1 MERPTTK
8 HSRGDSKPPTQ
19 SNRAI
24 LTKHRGSVIRVL
36 LLPASEGTNLRHLC
50 HRCGSWPSYQFGPSL
65 PCCHYRQK
73 SHSAQL
79 DCPES
84 PFRPGDNHLHFRLLH
99 LSPGDHPA
107 LGTTTRT
114 SASSIFRPG
123 TIPPWGQPPAPPPPP
138 SFARELPLGTTTSGD
153 SHLWALP
160 SLTKTPNP
168 EHQIRGQPPASRSE
182 LPLLDD
188 FCVFCVFCG
197 KTNQSP
203 PNAPVRG
210 TTT

>member
-123 TIPPWGQPPAPPPPP
+123 TTPGDNHLWGQPSLGSSIVDQDAKSGAPNP
-138 SFARELPLGTTTSGD
+138 GTTTCEPFG
-153 SHLWALP
+153 A
-160 SLTKTPNP
+160 
-168 EHQIRGQPPASRSE
+168 AS
-182 LPLLDD
+182 P
-188 FCVFCVFCG
+188 G
-197 KTNQSP
+197 
-203 PNAPVRG
+203 
-210 TTT
+210 